1 MKILITVVIGLLVV
15 GCGKKQSGNTNESSS
30 TPTKPAKKKAVGPN
44 NKLPEWGETGNG
56 IFIDGKLRTLQ
67 RKSTVQK
74 SWCGS
79 RSKLPVPPNS
89 PITVS
94 LFSGDGNNMFTYIGL
109 TTKDVNVES
118 WTAKRPEQ
126 YCLYFAGGPRW
137 SGVHD
142 SQFGD
147 RENTSDW
154 RSGIVPTIKSGDKL
168 TIIYEKEKGTIIFR
182 RDKKV
187 VYKGIG
193 FKGDLYLSGS
203 IRYPNERITLEAP
216 IKEK

>member
-1 MKILITVVIGLLVV
+1 MKTLIPFFIGLLVM
-15 GCGKKQSGNTNESSS
+15 GSGKAAQPK
-30 TPTKPAKKKAVGPN
+30 
-44 NKLPEWGETGNG
+44 NKSPEWGKSGPG
-56 IFIDGKLRTLQ
+56 IFIDEKLKTLQ

-79 RSKLPVPPNS
+79 RSEFPVPPNS

-94 LFSGDGNNMFTYIGL
+94 LFSGDGGKMFTYIGL

-118 WTAKRPEQ
+118 WTAKRPKQ

-154 RSGIVPTIKSGDKL
+154 RNGIVPTIKSGDKL
-168 TIIYEKEKGTIIFR
+168 TIIYEKEKGTIVFR
-182 RDKKV
+182 SDKKV
-187 VYKGIG
+187 VYKGVG
-193 FKGDLYLSGS
+193 FEGDLYLSGS
-203 IRYPNERITLEAP
+203 VRYPNEKITIENQ
-216 IKEK
+216 IK